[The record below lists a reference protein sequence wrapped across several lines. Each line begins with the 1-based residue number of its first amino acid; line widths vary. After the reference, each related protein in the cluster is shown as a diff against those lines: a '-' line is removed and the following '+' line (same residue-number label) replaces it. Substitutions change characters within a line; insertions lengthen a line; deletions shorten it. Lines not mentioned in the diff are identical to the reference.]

1 MIETKEKFYTSRNDR
16 VFKEIFMREENKDI
30 LKSLLESILKLK
42 ISDIK
47 FLNLERNVDNIKV
60 RRKHFDLFLDTDIGK
75 VQVEVNAQSQKYIH
89 PRNAAFI
96 FDIYSHEVKKGEDYT
111 EKSLVVQINLSYK
124 INNEEMIREYKIRDK
139 HNNEFIKNFIIYDIN
154 MEKVKDIWYSKSK
167 KEIENNKYLIMLDLD
182 LEELNELSKI
192 SKDRRVNKYMDE
204 VKRVNE
210 DPEFREFISAE
221 EDNRKIENSIK
232 KELREDGIKEGQR
245 EEKIEIAKNMLSK
258 NMDIKLISEIT
269 GLTESEVNALNL

>member
-1 MIETKEKFYTSRNDR
+1 
-16 VFKEIFMREENKDI
+16 
-30 LKSLLESILKLK
+30 
-42 ISDIK
+42 
-47 FLNLERNVDNIKV
+47 
-60 RRKHFDLFLDTDIGK
+60 
-75 VQVEVNAQSQKYIH
+75 
-89 PRNAAFI
+89 
-96 FDIYSHEVKKGEDYT
+96 
-111 EKSLVVQINLSYK
+111 
-124 INNEEMIREYKIRDK
+124 MIREYKIRDK

-182 LEELNELSKI
+182 LEELDELSKI

-232 KELREDGIKEGQR
+232 KELREDGIKEGQKER
-245 EEKIEIAKNMLSK
+245 NVEIAKNMLRDNIPIITISK
-258 NMDIKLISEIT
+258 YT
-269 GLTESEVNALNL
+269 GLTEKEISLLK

>member
-1 MIETKEKFYTSRNDR
+1 
-16 VFKEIFMREENKDI
+16 
-30 LKSLLESILKLK
+30 
-42 ISDIK
+42 
-47 FLNLERNVDNIKV
+47 
-60 RRKHFDLFLDTDIGK
+60 
-75 VQVEVNAQSQKYIH
+75 
-89 PRNAAFI
+89 
-96 FDIYSHEVKKGEDYT
+96 
-111 EKSLVVQINLSYK
+111 
-124 INNEEMIREYKIRDK
+124 MIREYKIRDK

-182 LEELNELSKI
+182 LEELDELSKI

-232 KELREDGIKEGQR
+232 KELREDGIKEGQKER
-245 EEKIEIAKNMLSK
+245 NIEISKNMLSK

>member
-1 MIETKEKFYTSRNDR
+1 
-16 VFKEIFMREENKDI
+16 
-30 LKSLLESILKLK
+30 
-42 ISDIK
+42 
-47 FLNLERNVDNIKV
+47 
-60 RRKHFDLFLDTDIGK
+60 
-75 VQVEVNAQSQKYIH
+75 
-89 PRNAAFI
+89 
-96 FDIYSHEVKKGEDYT
+96 
-111 EKSLVVQINLSYK
+111 
-124 INNEEMIREYKIRDK
+124 MIREYKIRDK

-182 LEELNELSKI
+182 LKELDKLSKI

-232 KELREDGIKEGQR
+232 KELREEGQE
-245 EEKIEIAKNMLSK
+245 EEKIEIAKNMLSRK
-258 NMDIKLISEIT
+258 MDTKLISEIT
-269 GLTESEVNALNL
+269 GLTEIELSNIKSTII

>member
-16 VFKEIFMREENKDI
+16 VFKEIFMKEENKDI

-182 LEELNELSKI
+182 LEELDKLSKI

-232 KELREDGIKEGQR
+232 KELREDGIKEGQK

-258 NMDIKLISEIT
+258 NMDIKLRKK
-269 GLTESEVNALNL
+269 

>member
-1 MIETKEKFYTSRNDR
+1 
-16 VFKEIFMREENKDI
+16 
-30 LKSLLESILKLK
+30 
-42 ISDIK
+42 
-47 FLNLERNVDNIKV
+47 
-60 RRKHFDLFLDTDIGK
+60 
-75 VQVEVNAQSQKYIH
+75 
-89 PRNAAFI
+89 
-96 FDIYSHEVKKGEDYT
+96 
-111 EKSLVVQINLSYK
+111 
-124 INNEEMIREYKIRDK
+124 MIREYKIRDK

-182 LEELNELSKI
+182 LEELDELSKI

-232 KELREDGIKEGQR
+232 KELREEGQKER
-245 EEKIEIAKNMLSK
+245 NVEIAKNMLSK
-258 NMDIKLISEIT
+258 SMDIKLISEIT
-269 GLTESEVNALNL
+269 GLTKDEIEKIKETSW

>member
-1 MIETKEKFYTSRNDR
+1 
-16 VFKEIFMREENKDI
+16 
-30 LKSLLESILKLK
+30 
-42 ISDIK
+42 
-47 FLNLERNVDNIKV
+47 
-60 RRKHFDLFLDTDIGK
+60 
-75 VQVEVNAQSQKYIH
+75 
-89 PRNAAFI
+89 
-96 FDIYSHEVKKGEDYT
+96 
-111 EKSLVVQINLSYK
+111 
-124 INNEEMIREYKIRDK
+124 MIREYKIRDK

-269 GLTESEVNALNL
+269 GLIEDEIKNLNN

>member
-1 MIETKEKFYTSRNDR
+1 
-16 VFKEIFMREENKDI
+16 
-30 LKSLLESILKLK
+30 
-42 ISDIK
+42 
-47 FLNLERNVDNIKV
+47 
-60 RRKHFDLFLDTDIGK
+60 
-75 VQVEVNAQSQKYIH
+75 
-89 PRNAAFI
+89 
-96 FDIYSHEVKKGEDYT
+96 
-111 EKSLVVQINLSYK
+111 
-124 INNEEMIREYKIRDK
+124 MIREYKIRDK

-182 LEELNELSKI
+182 LEELDELSKI

-245 EEKIEIAKNMLSK
+245 KEKIEIAKNMLSK

-269 GLTESEVNALNL
+269 GLMEDEIKSLNN

>member
-1 MIETKEKFYTSRNDR
+1 M
-16 VFKEIFMREENKDI
+16 
-30 LKSLLESILKLK
+30 
-42 ISDIK
+42 
-47 FLNLERNVDNIKV
+47 V
-60 RRKHFDLFLDTDIGK
+60 RK
-75 VQVEVNAQSQKYIH
+75 
-89 PRNAAFI
+89 
-96 FDIYSHEVKKGEDYT
+96 
-111 EKSLVVQINLSYK
+111 
-124 INNEEMIREYKIRDK
+124 YKIRDK

-182 LEELNELSKI
+182 LEELDELSKI

-232 KELREDGIKEGQR
+232 KELREDGIKEGQKER
-245 EEKIEIAKNMLSK
+245 NVEIAKNMLKDNIPIITISK
-258 NMDIKLISEIT
+258 YT
-269 GLTESEVNALNL
+269 GLTKKEISLLK

>member
-1 MIETKEKFYTSRNDR
+1 
-16 VFKEIFMREENKDI
+16 
-30 LKSLLESILKLK
+30 
-42 ISDIK
+42 
-47 FLNLERNVDNIKV
+47 
-60 RRKHFDLFLDTDIGK
+60 
-75 VQVEVNAQSQKYIH
+75 
-89 PRNAAFI
+89 
-96 FDIYSHEVKKGEDYT
+96 
-111 EKSLVVQINLSYK
+111 
-124 INNEEMIREYKIRDK
+124 MIREYKIRDK

-182 LEELNELSKI
+182 LEELDELSKI

-232 KELREDGIKEGQR
+232 KELREEGQKER
-245 EEKIEIAKNMLSK
+245 NVEIAKNMLRDNIPIITISK
-258 NMDIKLISEIT
+258 YTS
-269 GLTESEVNALNL
+269 LTEKEISLLK

>member
-1 MIETKEKFYTSRNDR
+1 
-16 VFKEIFMREENKDI
+16 
-30 LKSLLESILKLK
+30 
-42 ISDIK
+42 
-47 FLNLERNVDNIKV
+47 
-60 RRKHFDLFLDTDIGK
+60 
-75 VQVEVNAQSQKYIH
+75 
-89 PRNAAFI
+89 
-96 FDIYSHEVKKGEDYT
+96 
-111 EKSLVVQINLSYK
+111 
-124 INNEEMIREYKIRDK
+124 MIREYKIRDK

-182 LEELNELSKI
+182 LEELDKLSKI

-232 KELREDGIKEGQR
+232 KE
-245 EEKIEIAKNMLSK
+245 EKIEIAKNMLFRD
-258 NMDIKLISEIT
+258 MDIKLISEIT
-269 GLTESEVNALNL
+269 SLTEDEIKVLNN

>member
-1 MIETKEKFYTSRNDR
+1 MLETKEKFYTCRSDR
-16 VFKEIFMREENKDI
+16 AFKEVFMREDSKDI
-30 LKSLLESILKLK
+30 LSKVLEAVLEVEVK
-42 ISDIK
+42 DIK

-182 LEELNELSKI
+182 LEELDELSKI

-232 KELREDGIKEGQR
+232 KELREDGIKEGKKDR
-245 EEKIEIAKNMLSK
+245 NIEIAKNMLRDNIPIITISK
-258 NMDIKLISEIT
+258 YTS
-269 GLTESEVNALNL
+269 LTEKEISLLK